1 MPDLIVDMSSIDIA
15 PQNSDN
21 LKPAAKDIHD
31 CKTLRTNLTHLL
43 THLSLSGLSSSSQAK
58 RANMNVRIAIPGVAF
73 KMQSGQAVKEAL
85 GVSMSDAILVL
96 NEAEGGFWS
105 ASTILGDLLLQR
117 VEIKAYGK
125 GTSLSILNIGGQAFS
140 ISIQK

>member
-1 MPDLIVDMSSIDIA
+1 
-15 PQNSDN
+15 
-21 LKPAAKDIHD
+21 
-31 CKTLRTNLTHLL
+31 
-43 THLSLSGLSSSSQAK
+43 
-58 RANMNVRIAIPGVAF
+58 MNVRIAVPGVAF
-73 KMQSGQAVKEAL
+73 KMQSEQAGKEAL

-125 GTSLSILNIGGQAFS
+125 G
-140 ISIQK
+140 